1 MTTKTFG
8 VAQDPVMGGFEF
20 RQEQLNHPRFANIP
34 VIVVSAAAD
43 PQATASA
50 RGRPPTKASGRWSA
64 PGTGKAVLPEKTA
77 QAVGRRRA
85 FKHQKCFRLAVTR
98 TLSPKQDS
106 TRRWPCGSTAI
117 IGGL

>member
-20 RQEQLNHPRFANIP
+20 RQGQLNHPRFANIP

-43 PQATASA
+43 PQAT
-50 RGRPPTKASGRWSA
+50 GRLRADALLQKPADVGQFLALVKRYCPKRLPRRWGGA
-64 PGTGKAVLPEKTA
+64 
-77 QAVGRRRA
+77 A
-85 FKHQKCFRLAVTR
+85 FKHEKCFRLAVTR

-106 TRRWPCGSTAI
+106 TRRRRCGSTAI
-117 IGGL
+117 IVGL